1 MDTVELKKIVGKRFR
16 SFRESLKLSQSE
28 LAQSLN
34 VKQSTIS
41 QIEAGMN
48 FPGMPALSVL
58 ADQYALNVSW
68 LLAGRGEMLLHNEEL
83 LAMVKRDHDFDKRYL
98 ELLRFMK
105 NPTVEFIIFAKMLE
119 LQFKESQT
127 TEQDL
132 P

>member
-16 SFRESLKLSQSE
+16 TFRESLKLSQSE

-58 ADQYALNVSW
+58 AEHYALNTSW

-83 LAMVKRDHDFDKRYL
+83 LAMVKRDHDFDERYF
-98 ELLRFMK
+98 ELLQIMK
-105 NPTVEFIIFAKMLE
+105 NPIAEYIVFAKMME
-119 LQFKESQT
+119 LKYIKT
-127 TEQDL
+127 PTEEKDL
-132 P
+132 S